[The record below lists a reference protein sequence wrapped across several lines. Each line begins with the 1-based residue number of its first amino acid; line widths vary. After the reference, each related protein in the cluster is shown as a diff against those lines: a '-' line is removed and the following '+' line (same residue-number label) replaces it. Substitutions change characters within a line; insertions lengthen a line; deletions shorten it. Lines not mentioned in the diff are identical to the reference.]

1 MSNYLIYPF
10 KTMRITQRYDGTT
23 SHLKHMLGVPKEY
36 ALDEG
41 GVDAGRDWLFC
52 PCDEMKI
59 VRLYG
64 AHNRGV
70 NSIWLTSTAACDL
83 ANGRREVVTMIIT
96 HPNDDDMDRLR
107 KGQILKRGQA
117 ICREGTDGASGNH
130 IHFAVGLGTITGNGW
145 VCNSKNKWVL
155 TTTRG
160 PIKPEHAC
168 YLDKSFT
175 TVKDAKQLEFKSLP
189 KASTPTPA
197 QKPAATPTTTKKYTP
212 GNYMVTAEL
221 LHVRTG
227 PGTNYTVKTFN
238 QLTANARTQIKKQLK
253 GSAANGFVHGMVCTV
268 STVQGKWG
276 QCPSGWVCLEYC
288 KKV

>member
-1 MSNYLIYPF
+1 MANYLTYPF

-83 ANGRREVVTMIIT
+83 ANGKREVVTMIIT

-107 KGQILKRGQA
+107 EGQILKRGQA
-117 ICREGTDGASGNH
+117 ICREGTDGATGNH
-130 IHFAVGLGTITGNGW
+130 IHFAIGLGTITGNGW
-145 VCNSKNKWVL
+145 VSNSKSKWVL
-155 TTTRG
+155 TTTKG
-160 PIKPEHAC
+160 PIKPEDAC
-168 YLDKSFT
+168 YIDPSFT
-175 TVKDAKQLEFKSLP
+175 TVKDRKQLEFKTVP
-189 KASTPTPA
+189 KT
-197 QKPAATPTTTKKYTP
+197 PAATPVSKPSAPKPAKKYTT
-212 GNYMVTAEL
+212 GNYTVVTGL
-221 LHVRTG
+221 LHVRSG
-227 PGTNYTVKTFN
+227 AGTSYTIKTFN
-238 QLTANARTQIKKQLK
+238 QFTANAQKQIKQKLN
-253 GSAANGFVHGMVCTV
+253 GAAANGFVKGMVFTV
-268 STVQGKWG
+268 SEVKGNWGK
-276 QCPSGWVCLEYC
+276 CPSGWVCLDYC
-288 KKV
+288 KKI